1 MIKEKYGVDNSSKG
15 NSKNNNDDDDE
26 LDYKDE
32 LWILYLFYI
41 YENNNNSINR
51 WE

>member
-32 LWILYLFYI
+32 L
-41 YENNNNSINR
+41 
-51 WE
+51 

>member
-15 NSKNNNDDDDE
+15 NSKNNNDNDDDE

-32 LWILYLFYI
+32 LWILYLFYVYKNI
-41 YENNNNSINR
+41 
-51 WE
+51 